1 MSVIKCLEEN
11 YYKTCEIKNDNYEL
25 KMRELMEVL
34 KNIMKLQGSMQP
46 SSLSQYLIE
55 LRKMNSSIN
64 EINWSDEPQRK
75 KEALLERCRVMI
87 EVYLGQAV
95 VLELECSKWL

>member
-1 MSVIKCLEEN
+1 MNVIKCLEEN
-11 YYKTCEIKNDNYEL
+11 YYKTCEIKNDNYES
-25 KMRELMEVL
+25 KMKELIEVL

-46 SSLSQYLIE
+46 SSLSRYLIE

-64 EINWSDEPQRK
+64 EINWSEAPQRK
-75 KEALLERCRVMI
+75 KEALLERCRIMI

-95 VLELECSKWL
+95 VLELECSK

>member
-1 MSVIKCLEEN
+1 MFREN

-34 KNIMKLQGSMQP
+34 KNIMKLQGSAAT

-64 EINWSDEPQRK
+64 EIN
-75 KEALLERCRVMI
+75 
-87 EVYLGQAV
+87 
-95 VLELECSKWL
+95 